1 MKNEVLSKIRTL
13 CQRISTTLRDLFKKP
28 AKTKTEAKQKV
39 SKFAFRNPH
48 SLAYQ
53 LIGEK
58 IGRVLPLFDDLD
70 FRLQRSGLKVNFRA
84 YISLTVLATVLVSL
98 CALAFVPCLTL
109 IAFRVPLFPS
119 VLFGIGGSLFAV
131 AFSTIGFYI
140 YPVYRADKLK
150 RELDDELPFTTG
162 YMAILSSAGVSPEK
176 IFYSLSNLS
185 VPLVVSDEARDIVRD
200 VNLFGRDIISALEEE
215 SKRTPSERLREMLEG
230 FISTIHS
237 GGNLAA
243 YLREKSKQ
251 YMRLKRIGLKKF
263 SDTLSI
269 LSEFYVAI
277 LITGPL
283 LLVIMLAV
291 MAMLGGGSLGTL
303 SPDLILSLLTY
314 IGIPLGSI
322 MFLIILDAV
331 SPKW

>member
-1 MKNEVLSKIRTL
+1 
-13 CQRISTTLRDLFKKP
+13 
-28 AKTKTEAKQKV
+28 
-39 SKFAFRNPH
+39 
-48 SLAYQ
+48 
-53 LIGEK
+53 
-58 IGRVLPLFDDLD
+58 
-70 FRLQRSGLKVNFRA
+70 
-84 YISLTVLATVLVSL
+84 
-98 CALAFVPCLTL
+98 LTL